1 MTASQPLRQLYRLVR
16 KKAKRVQSH
25 LWLATLRARNAVAR
39 SKITGSAPV
48 VVSLTTFGPRL
59 GTVAYA
65 IESIASGN
73 RRPRRLIL
81 WLDDR
86 DAYLR
91 RPGSV
96 RRLERR
102 GLEVRLT
109 SNYGPHTKY
118 FPALSTVLSDGLPL
132 VTADDD
138 ILYPRRWLARLLDA
152 AAAHPEQVNCYRAS
166 VVTVQGERL
175 APYVTWPRC
184 TDTVASVTRFATGVS
199 GVFYPRSMLVALHEH
214 GDAFMRSCPRAD
226 DLWLHWVALNTGVE
240 VRQISARPRHF
251 PYIPGTQD
259 VGLVNDNVQGGS
271 NDAQIANLY
280 SAGDAA
286 TLVAAGAPAA

>member
-1 MTASQPLRQLYRLVR
+1 MSPSQTGRKIYRALR
-16 KKAKRVQSH
+16 KRVKRTYSH
-25 LWLATLRARNAVAR
+25 LWLMLLRARNATATTAV
-39 SKITGSAPV
+39 TGETPV
-48 VVSLTTFGPRL
+48 VVSLTTFGKRL
-59 GTVAYA
+59 STVAYA
-65 IESIASGN
+65 VESIGKGT
-73 RRPRRLIL
+73 RLPRRLIL
-81 WLDDR
+81 WLDDP
-86 DAYLR
+86 DAFEN
-91 RPGSV
+91 RPMSV
-96 RRLERR
+96 RRLEQR

-118 FPALSTVLSDGLPL
+118 YPALSTVLAEGLPL

-138 ILYPRRWLARLLDA
+138 ILYPRTWLARLLDA
-152 AAAHPEQVNCYRAS
+152 AVAHPEQVNCYRAS
-166 VVTVQGERL
+166 VVTVQGEQL
-175 APYVTWPRC
+175 APYVSWPRC

-199 GVFYPRSMLVALHEH
+199 GVFYPRSMLVALHDH
-214 GDAFMRSCPRAD
+214 GDAFMQSCSRAD